1 VGFDPEALRHRLSR
15 LPAPSGWLI
24 ACSGGLDSSVLL
36 YAMAALREHLAG
48 PLRAVHV
55 HHGLQ
60 AGADAWEAHVR
71 NTCDTLGIP
80 LEVIRLDLEVPPGES
95 LEAVARSARYRAIA
109 GVLRPGEMLL
119 LAQHRDDQ
127 AETLLLQLLRGAGV
141 AGLAGMPRCR
151 RWASGWQARP
161 LLDFSRAALRQW
173 AEQQGLEWIEDPSNA
188 DLRFDRNFLRHR
200 VLPLLRQ
207 RWPGADKALARS
219 AALLGETRHLL
230 DDCVAGALA
239 GCRAGSGLS
248 VAALRELAVP
258 MRAEVVRAWLR
269 DGGWPLPDQGR
280 LQTIERQLIEGTAG
294 TAPQVAWADVSLR
307 RYRGCLY
314 AVPDP
319 LPAPPSGERAW
330 PAPRPLELGPGQGRL
345 LALPAEQGIPVHCW
359 EEGRVRVRWG
369 ESDWRCRPPGRR
381 GHRRAR
387 KLYQELGVPAW
398 VRPHVPL
405 VFVDERLVAVGDFT
419 LCDPP
424 PARADEPCYRPSWR
438 EAAVWPPTGEADT
451 AWARPH
457 V

>member
-1 VGFDPEALRHRLSR
+1 MGFDPEALLYRLSP
-15 LPAPSGWLI
+15 LPAPTGWLI
-24 ACSGGLDSSVLL
+24 AFSGGLDSSVLL
-36 YAMAALREHLAG
+36 HAAAALRERLAG

-60 AGADAWEAHVR
+60 PEADQWAAHCRTVCAR
-71 NTCDTLGIP
+71 LEVP
-80 LEVIRLDLEVPPGES
+80 LEVLHLHLEIPAGES
-95 LEAVARSARYRAIA
+95 PEAAARAARYRAIA

-141 AGLAGMPRCR
+141 AGLTGMPRCR

-173 AEQQGLEWIEDPSNA
+173 AETRGLDWIEDPSNA

-200 VLPLLRQ
+200 VLPLLRE

-219 AALLGETRHLL
+219 AALLGETRDLL

-280 LQTIERQLIEGTAG
+280 LQTIDRQLIESEAG

-314 AVPDP
+314 AVPNP
-319 LPAPPSGERAW
+319 LPAPPTGERVW
-330 PAPRPLELGPGQGRL
+330 PAPTPLDLGPGRGRL
-345 LALPAEQGIPVHCW
+345 LALPAARGIPVHCW
-359 EEGRVRVRWG
+359 EAGRVRVRWG
-369 ESDWRCRPPGRR
+369 ESGWRCRPPGRR
-381 GHRRAR
+381 GHRSAR

-405 VFVDERLVAVGDFT
+405 IFVDERLVAVGGFS
-419 LCDPP
+419 LCELPL
-424 PARADEPCYRPSWR
+424 ARPGEICYRPAWR
-438 EAAVWPPTGEADT
+438 EAVVWPPTGEEDDGIS
-451 AWARPH
+451 
-457 V
+457 

>member
-1 VGFDPEALRHRLSR
+1 MGFDPEALLYRLSR
-15 LPAPSGWLI
+15 LPAPTGWLI
-24 ACSGGLDSSVLL
+24 ACSGGLDSTVLL
-36 YAMAALREHLAG
+36 HAMAALRDRQVA

-80 LEVIRLDLEVPPGES
+80 LEVIRLDLDVPPGES

-173 AEQQGLEWIEDPSNA
+173 AEAQGLEWIEDPSNA
-188 DLRFDRNFLRHR
+188 DPRFDRNFLRHR
-200 VLPLLRQ
+200 VLPLLRE

-230 DDCVAGALA
+230 DDCVAEALA
-239 GCRAGSGLS
+239 GCRTGSGLS

-280 LQTIERQLIEGTAG
+280 LQTIQRQLIEGAAG
-294 TAPQVAWADVSLR
+294 TAPQVAWAGMSLR
-307 RYRGCLY
+307 RYRECLY

-319 LPAPPSGERAW
+319 LPAPPTGERAW
-330 PAPRPLELGPGQGRL
+330 PAPMPLELGPGQGRL
-345 LALPAEQGIPVHCW
+345 LALPAERGIPVHWW
-359 EEGRVRVRWG
+359 EAGRVRVRWG
-369 ESDWRCRPPGRR
+369 VSGWRCCPPGRR
-381 GHRRAR
+381 GHRSAR

-405 VFVDERLVAVGDFT
+405 VFVEERLVAVGGFT
-419 LCDPP
+419 LCDLP
-424 PARADEPCYRPSWR
+424 PARAGEPCYRPSWR
-438 EAAVWPPTGEADT
+438 EAAVWPPTREEGDGIS
-451 AWARPH
+451 
-457 V
+457 